1 MTDDTPTP
9 PSPPA
14 PSNPSGTASPP
25 AEPAA
30 AAEPATLGPTI
41 NIGREYGTG
50 TKNLPPARIVLI
62 VLGVIVVI
70 TAVTSLL
77 QRPHSAA
84 TGEASD
90 VVAVEIPNQSAVMVA
105 VNVTI
110 DNHGEKPF
118 WVHTIEAAVE
128 TDAGNFTDEAASGV
142 DFERYFQGFPALKEH
157 ALQPLKREAMVGPGG
172 KFQGTILVSFPV
184 TLDAFSKRK
193 SLSVTVHP
201 YDQPV
206 PLVLKAK

>member
-1 MTDDTPTP
+1 MPVSSPEPT
-9 PSPPA
+9 
-14 PSNPSGTASPP
+14 TI
-25 AEPAA
+25 
-30 AAEPATLGPTI
+30 GPTI

-62 VLGVIVVI
+62 VLVVIVAI
-70 TAVTSLL
+70 TAITSLL

-84 TGEASD
+84 TGDASD
-90 VVAVEIPNQSAVMVA
+90 VVAVEIANQSAVMVA
-105 VNVTI
+105 VNVSI

-118 WVHTIEAAVE
+118 WVHTIEAEVE
-128 TDAGNFTDEAASGV
+128 TDSGKFTDEAASGV
-142 DFERYFQGFPALKEH
+142 DFARYFQGFPALKEH
-157 ALQPLKREAMVGPGG
+157 ALQPLKREAMIEPGG
-172 KFQGTILVSFPV
+172 KLQGTVLVSFPV

-206 PLVLKAK
+206 PLVIKTK